1 VIGRDISGGQEII
14 IVVYGGFVSKLDD
27 FAMSNHVWVVRTAA
41 TEEVARRIREKHPP
55 QETDQLTSG
64 VTLFKGEGDPEDD
77 LLSILDE
84 VELHHGMAG
93 GHIPPM
99 IAVRVLGTGPTDAVR
114 DAFSSLGFTRLVPI
128 PDGFVAHW
136 SEDAKG

>member
-1 VIGRDISGGQEII
+1 MSIIDRQVVVVVSGE
-14 IVVYGGFVSKLDD
+14 FAPKLDEL
-27 FAMSNHVWVVRTAA
+27 ALSSPVWAVRTAA
-41 TEEVARRIREKHPP
+41 TEEAARRIWEKHPP
-55 QETDQLTSG
+55 QETDPLTAG
-64 VTLFKGEGDPEDD
+64 LTLFKGEGDPVGD

-84 VELHHGMAG
+84 VELHHGIAG
-93 GHIPPM
+93 GHVPPM
-99 IAVRVLGTGPTDAVR
+99 DAVRVLGTGPTDAVR